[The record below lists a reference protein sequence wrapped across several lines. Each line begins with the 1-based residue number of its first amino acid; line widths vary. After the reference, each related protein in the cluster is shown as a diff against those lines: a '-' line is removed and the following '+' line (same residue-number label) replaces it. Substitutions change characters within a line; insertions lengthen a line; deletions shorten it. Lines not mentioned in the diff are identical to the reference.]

1 MVKKPIAVTAS
12 NPEQKL
18 HKMSRLN
25 FGKVY
30 SVEWN
35 VKVMNVGKVNADSMA
50 TFVCYWLN
58 EATDSFTTL
67 FLRSVMTYPS

>member
-1 MVKKPIAVTAS
+1 MAKKPIAVTAA

-18 HKMSRLN
+18 HFMSRLN

-35 VKVMNVGKVNADSMA
+35 VKVMDVGKVNADSIA
-50 TFVCYWLN
+50 AFTGYWRN
-58 EATDSFTTL
+58 ELTDS
-67 FLRSVMTYPS
+67 